1 MKFPYETIRGVF
13 NLSERRKR
21 KENIITALLIA
32 GMCII
37 VAGTI
42 IFAAKYVKGSGDSQ
56 VSVSEEA
63 TLLTLD
69 TQVEMTTPGT
79 TESTAE
85 STAGS
90 TAASTSG
97 STSESTS
104 ASSSESTSDS
114 TTSQPAVSATP
125 SPESS
130 EGSASSEEPTGEEE
144 IFFALTSEQEQL
156 TSIADLKA
164 GTLLSSA
171 QIDKNN
177 LSQYFTSVKIE
188 EGDSV
193 YQRINGKS
201 YQKNND
207 IKLSDL
213 RYLKM
218 LHMNFNNDIQVGEMI
233 VNKSVADEVLGIF
246 KSLFSDGYQIY
257 SMYLIDDFWE
267 KNAGTADWNSIEA
280 NNTSCFC
287 YRAATGGSKLSKHAL
302 GRAIDINPMQ
312 NPYVT
317 YKDGKPQYSHSN
329 AKDYVSNRSSKKA
342 HVITTSDKAYKAFT
356 KKGWTWGGNWSSPKD
371 YQHFQK

>member
-1 MKFPYETIRGVF
+1 M
-13 NLSERRKR
+13 SERRKR
-21 KENIITALLIA
+21 RETIITAFLIA
-32 GMCII
+32 GMCIV

-42 IFAAKYVKGSGDSQ
+42 IFVAKFNKNGDDAEETGVTSGITLTFAEESIDS
-56 VSVSEEA
+56 
-63 TLLTLD
+63 
-69 TQVEMTTPGT
+69 TTTTTTTTT
-79 TESTAE
+79 TESTAATTTT
-85 STAGS
+85 TATTGS
-90 TAASTSG
+90 ETTNPTDG

-104 ASSSESTSDS
+104 GTTESAAETTKEAATPTPSESSAETSETTEETDLEELSFAFSSEPDT
-114 TTSQPAVSATP
+114 
-125 SPESS
+125 
-130 EGSASSEEPTGEEE
+130 
-144 IFFALTSEQEQL
+144 L
-156 TSIADLKA
+156 TSIKDLKA
-164 GTLLSSA
+164 GTIVSKEE
-171 QIDKNN
+171 IDMKN

-188 EGDSV
+188 EGDSI

-218 LHMNFNNDIQVGEMI
+218 LHVNFKGEYQVGEMI
-233 VNKSVADEVLGIF
+233 VNKSISDEVLGIF
-246 KSLFSDGYQIY
+246 KSLFQDGYQIY
-257 SMYLIDDFWE
+257 SMYLIDNFWE

-302 GRAIDINPMQ
+302 GRAIDINPQQ

-317 YKDGKPQYSHSN
+317 FKDGKAQYSHKN
-329 AKDYVSNRSSKKA
+329 AADYATNRSSKKA

-356 KKGWTWGGNWSSPKD
+356 KKGWTWGGSWSSPKD

>member
-1 MKFPYETIRGVF
+1 M
-13 NLSERRKR
+13 SERRKR
-21 KENIITALLIA
+21 RENLITALLIA

-42 IFAAKYVKGSGDSQ
+42 IFAAKYLKGSGESQ
-56 VSVSEEA
+56 VSVTGDYSE
-63 TLLTLD
+63 
-69 TQVEMTTPGT
+69 TTIYLGEVQAEITALST
-79 TESTAE
+79 TESTA
-85 STAGS
+85 AG
-90 TAASTSG
+90 TSG
-97 STSESTS
+97 STSESTTASTSES
-104 ASSSESTSDS
+104 ASESTSES
-114 TTSQPAVSATP
+114 TTESGSESTTDKASVTAAPTPATS
-125 SPESS
+125 ESS
-130 EGSASSEEPTGEEE
+130 TSSEETTGEEY
-144 IFFALTSEQEQL
+144 FFALSSEPDVL
-156 TSIADLKA
+156 TSISDLKA
-164 GTLLSSA
+164 GTLLSAA

-193 YQRINGKS
+193 YERINGKS

-233 VNKSVADEVLGIF
+233 VNKSVADEVLSIF
-246 KSLFSDGYQIY
+246 KQLFSDGYQIY
-257 SMYLIDDFWE
+257 SMYLIDNFWE

-329 AKDYVSNRSSKKA
+329 AADYVSNRSSKKA
-342 HVITTSDKAYKAFT
+342 HVITTSDKAYKLFT